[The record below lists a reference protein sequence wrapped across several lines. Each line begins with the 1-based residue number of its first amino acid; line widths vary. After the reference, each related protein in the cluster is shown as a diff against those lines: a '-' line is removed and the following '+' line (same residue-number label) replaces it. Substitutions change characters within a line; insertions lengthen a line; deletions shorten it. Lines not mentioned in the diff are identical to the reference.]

1 MVGGTLRFLIT
12 AAALPLCGYFMDGV
26 RVVEYSNA
34 ILVGVILAVIYT
46 VLRPV
51 LRLLLSVINFCTL
64 GLLYVALDAWLIW
77 TAAGFVEN
85 SVMFQNYWWALAVA
99 VVLNA
104 ARTVVDTMTGG
115 THR

>member
-1 MVGGTLRFLIT
+1 MAGGILRFLIT
-12 AAALPLCGYFMDGV
+12 AASVPLCGYLMDGV
-26 RVVEYSNA
+26 KVVEYGNA
-34 ILVGVILAVIYT
+34 ILVGIILAVIYT

-64 GLLYVALDAWLIW
+64 GLLFVVLDAWLVW

-85 SVMFQNYWWALAVA
+85 SVVFQSYWWALAVA

-104 ARTVVDTMTGG
+104 ARTAVDAMTGG
-115 THR
+115 IRR